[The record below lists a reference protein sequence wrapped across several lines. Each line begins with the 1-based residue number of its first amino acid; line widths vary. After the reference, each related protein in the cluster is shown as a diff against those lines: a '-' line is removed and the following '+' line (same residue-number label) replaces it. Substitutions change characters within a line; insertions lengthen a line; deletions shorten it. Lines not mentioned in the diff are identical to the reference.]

1 MKTLLSDHGLCQLVD
16 QATHRQGHI
25 LDWVVMRADSSR
37 LSLQSVLDAAGLS
50 DHHVLVCNLAV
61 ARPPPPTRIVTSRR
75 LRAVRLAD
83 LQSDVAALAVSL
95 EDRCA
100 APGVDVEV
108 LVDSYNYGLREIL
121 DRHAPSV
128 TRRVRDRA
136 SAPWLSAEVME
147 ARRRRRRAERLWR
160 KTHLTVHRQIF
171 TQQRAAA
178 KSCLLAAKTQFYH
191 DRIESAVSSKQ
202 LFAVSSELLGKSKT
216 KVLPTDVPGDK
227 LPQRFCDYFSDK
239 ISDLRSRLDATP
251 CDPPSFAT
259 CKGSVFSHFRP
270 NR

>member
-1 MKTLLSDHGLCQLVD
+1 MTTHDMAGPNIRYTIKQMMK
-16 QATHRQGHI
+16 AE
-25 LDWVVMRADSSR
+25 
-37 LSLQSVLDAAGLS
+37 
-50 DHHVLVCNLAV
+50 
-61 ARPPPPTRIVTSRR
+61 
-75 LRAVRLAD
+75 
-83 LQSDVAALAVSL
+83 SDVAALAVSL

-259 CKGSVFSHFRP
+259 CKGIGAWACTVHSVLP
-270 NR
+270 API